1 MTATWAHVLP
11 PGEVYSP
18 ASGGSLGTVAAELT
32 REHARHGGA
41 TVIVAGGGAEHAASG
56 VRLLTYDAP
65 GETLGEQERREDDEA
80 AARGEPRAHYA
91 RFVRPALEALPPG
104 FGGPV
109 VLHNAVAA
117 VPELRRL
124 RPRAR
129 VCLYLHADMFR
140 SFPAAERAR
149 VVAEADLVV
158 CVSRFVAERF
168 LDGTGLPLSAV
179 AVVLN
184 GHDPA
189 RFRPASRPPGE
200 VPVVLFTGRLAPEKG
215 PMALINACVELARAG
230 AEFRLRVVGNAE
242 LHASSAPDRFERQV
256 KHRASLLGDRVE
268 FSPFVDR
275 AAIGEV
281 YREADVLC
289 VPSLCE
295 DASPLV
301 LTEGLASGLAC
312 LASARGGVPEVG
324 RDAVRYFDYRRP
336 GDLARQ
342 LGRLLREPALR
353 AGLGRR
359 ALRRARDLTWE
370 SRYRALW
377 PRLTGSP
384 AGEGAPAGAEEPP
397 GAAEPAGVGEPLR

>member
-1 MTATWAHVLP
+1 MTGAWAHLLP

-32 REHARHGGA
+32 REHARHGRA
-41 TVIVAGGGAEHAASG
+41 TVIVADRAGEHLPSG
-56 VRLLTYDAP
+56 VRLLPYDSP
-65 GETLGEQERREDDEA
+65 GETLGERERREDDEA
-80 AARGEPRAHYA
+80 AARGGRREHYA
-91 RFVRPALEALPPG
+91 RFVRPAVEALPPE

-140 SFPAAERAR
+140 SFPPAERAR

-179 AVVLN
+179 AVVHN

-189 RFRPASRPPGE
+189 RFHPAARRSGD
-200 VPVVLFTGRLAPEKG
+200 VPVVLFAGRLAPEKG
-215 PMALINACVELARAG
+215 PMALINACLELARAG
-230 AEFRLRVVGNAE
+230 ARFRLRVVGNAG
-242 LHASSAPDRFERQV
+242 LCASSAPDRFERQV
-256 KHRASLLGDRVE
+256 KRRASLLGDRVE

-275 AAIGEV
+275 AAIGGV

-301 LTEGLASGLAC
+301 LTEGMASGLAC

-324 RDAVRYFDYRRP
+324 RNAVRYFDYRRP

-342 LGRLLREPALR
+342 LGRLLHEPALR
-353 AGLGRR
+353 AELGRR
-359 ALRRARDLTWE
+359 ALRRGRELTWE
-370 SRYRALW
+370 TRYRSLW
-377 PRLTGSP
+377 SRLT
-384 AGEGAPAGAEEPP
+384 
-397 GAAEPAGVGEPLR
+397 EPAR

>member
-1 MTATWAHVLP
+1 MGETWAHVLP
-11 PGEVYSP
+11 PGEVFSP

-41 TVIVAGGGAEHAASG
+41 TMIVADRAGEHASRG
-56 VRLLTYDAP
+56 VRLLPYDSP
-65 GETLGEQERREDDEA
+65 GETLGEQARREDDES
-80 AARGEPRAHYA
+80 AARGERRAHYA
-91 RFVRPALEALPPG
+91 RFVRPALDALPDG
-104 FGGPV
+104 FAGPI

-149 VVAEADLVV
+149 VVAEADVVV

-168 LDGTGLPLSAV
+168 LDGTGLPLTAV
-179 AVVLN
+179 TVVHN

-189 RFRPASRPPGE
+189 RFHPAPRPPGS

-215 PMALINACVELARAG
+215 PMALINACVELARTGAG
-230 AEFRLRVVGNAE
+230 FRLRMVGNAE

-256 KHRASLLGDRVE
+256 KHRACLLGDRVE

-275 AAIGEV
+275 AAIGDV

-342 LGRLLREPALR
+342 LGRLISEPGLR
-353 AGLGRR
+353 AELGRR
-359 ALRRARDLTWE
+359 ALRRGRELTWE
-370 SRYRALW
+370 SRYRLLRSRLAEV
-377 PRLTGSP
+377 PR
-384 AGEGAPAGAEEPP
+384 
-397 GAAEPAGVGEPLR
+397 

>member
-1 MTATWAHVLP
+1 MGPVTKPVTAAANPAWVHVLP
-11 PGEVYSP
+11 PGEVFSP

-41 TVIVAGGGAEHAASG
+41 TVIVAERGPEHVPSG
-56 VRLLTYDAP
+56 VRLVPYDSP
-65 GETLGEQERREDDEA
+65 GETLGERERREDDAA
-80 AARGEPRAHYA
+80 AARGERRAHYA
-91 RFVRPALEALPPG
+91 GFVRPALEALPAG
-104 FGGPV
+104 FAGPV

-129 VCLYLHADMFR
+129 ICLYLHADMFR
-140 SFPAAERAR
+140 SFPPAERAR
-149 VVAEADLVV
+149 VVADADLVV

-168 LDGTGLPLSAV
+168 LDGTGLPLPAV
-179 AVVLN
+179 AVVHN
-184 GHDPA
+184 GHDPDRFHPA
-189 RFRPASRPPGE
+189 RRPAGR

-215 PMALINACVELARAG
+215 PMALVNACVELARAG
-230 AEFRLRVVGNAE
+230 VGLRLRVVGNAE
-242 LHASSAPDRFERQV
+242 LSASSAPDRFERQV

-275 AAIGEV
+275 DAIGEV
-281 YREADVLC
+281 YRQADVLC

-342 LGRLLREPALR
+342 LGRLVGEAPLR
-353 AGLGRR
+353 AELGRR
-359 ALRRARDLTWE
+359 AVRRGRELTWE
-370 SRYRALW
+370 SRYRLLW
-377 PRLTGSP
+377 SRL
-384 AGEGAPAGAEEPP
+384 
-397 GAAEPAGVGEPLR
+397 AEPSR

>member
-1 MTATWAHVLP
+1 MVETRSHALPPGETWAHVLP
-11 PGEVYSP
+11 PGEAYSP

-32 REHARHGGA
+32 REHTRHGGA
-41 TVIVAGGGAEHAASG
+41 TVIVADRGEEHTEREA
-56 VRLLTYDAP
+56 RLLAYHSP
-65 GETLGEQERREDDEA
+65 GETLEEHERREDDA
-80 AARGEPRAHYA
+80 SAGRGERRAHYA
-91 RFVRPALEALPPG
+91 RFFRPALEALPAG
-104 FGGPV
+104 FDGPV

-117 VPELRRL
+117 VPELRRT

-179 AVVLN
+179 AVVHN

-189 RFRPASRPPGE
+189 RFHPGPRPDGE
-200 VPVVLFTGRLAPEKG
+200 APVVLFTGRLAPEKG

-230 AEFRLRVVGNAE
+230 ARFRLRIVGNAE
-242 LHASSAPDRFERQV
+242 LHASSAPDRYERQV

-275 AAIGEV
+275 AVIGQV

-342 LGRLLREPALR
+342 LGRLVREPGLR
-353 AGLGRR
+353 AELRRR
-359 ALRRARDLTWE
+359 ALGRGRELTWE
-370 SRYRALW
+370 SRYRLLRS
-377 PRLTGSP
+377 RL
-384 AGEGAPAGAEEPP
+384 
-397 GAAEPAGVGEPLR
+397 AGVVR